1 MGIVLPYDELSE
13 IRKRMRDISPN
24 LVKYGDVEVANYYI
38 QALELAELVNKKGL
52 GQEKLDVPIKEL
64 EDFYMTDVISRAS
77 PTMAKCVVA
86 VKKQKESKY

>member
-24 LVKYGDVEVANYYI
+24 LVAYGEVEGANYYA
-38 QALELAELVNKKGL
+38 QATELSKLVKKSL
-52 GQEKLDVPIKEL
+52 GKEALDVPIKEL
-64 EDFYMTDVISRAS
+64 EDYYMTDVISRAS
-77 PTMAKCVVA
+77 STMAKCIVA